1 MPHHIL
7 IVDANEAFAAML
19 NQGLEQMPD
28 TRASVVSTGPAAL
41 QAVGAGDYDLAIV
54 DLGLPDID
62 PPLLVRTLR
71 QEHPGLRLMVI
82 PLQGED
88 VPPELADV
96 DLQGTL
102 SKPFFLPELPDRI
115 RAALSDGGAEHA
127 APSDGGAE
135 SVAQSATP
143 GPFVQT
149 AETAELMSGLAQ
161 DLGAEAVL
169 LIQDGRLTT
178 HTGRMPEEEVA
189 ALVSVVCDA
198 WSTSA
203 RVAQILGK
211 EQLRF
216 EQSIEG
222 EEYLLYS
229 LALGDDAILSI
240 VIEGKTPLGMIRH
253 RAKETAEAM
262 RQIVGQ
268 WPRSSS

>member
-28 TRASVVSTGPAAL
+28 TRASVVSTGSAAL
-41 QAVGAGDYDLAIV
+41 QAVGAADYDLAIV
-54 DLGLPDID
+54 D
-62 PPLLVRTLR
+62 LLVRTLR
-71 QEHPGLRLMVI
+71 QEHPDLRLIVI

-88 VPPELADV
+88 VPPDLAGV

-102 SKPFFLPELPDRI
+102 SKPFFLPELPARI
-115 RAALSDGGAEHA
+115 RAALSQGAAGSAVQIA
-127 APSDGGAE
+127 APGL
-135 SVAQSATP
+135 
-143 GPFVQT
+143 FVHT
-149 AETAELMSGLAQ
+149 AETAELMSSLAQ
-161 DLGAEAVL
+161 DLGAESVL
-169 LIQDGRLTT
+169 LIQDGGLTG
-178 HTGRMPEEEVA
+178 HTGRMPEEEVV
-189 ALVSVVCDA
+189 ALASVVCDA

-240 VIEGKTPLGMIRH
+240 VIEGKKPLGMIRH

-262 RQIVGQ
+262 RRIVGQ

>member
-28 TRASVVSTGPAAL
+28 TRASVVSTGSAAL
-41 QAVGAGDYDLAIV
+41 QAVGAADYDLAIV

-71 QEHPGLRLMVI
+71 QEHPDLRLIVI

-88 VPPELADV
+88 VPPDLAGV

-102 SKPFFLPELPDRI
+102 SKPFFLPELPARI
-115 RAALSDGGAEHA
+115 RAALSQGAAGSAAQTA
-127 APSDGGAE
+127 APGL
-135 SVAQSATP
+135 
-143 GPFVQT
+143 FVHT
-149 AETAELMSGLAQ
+149 AETAELMSSLAQ
-161 DLGAEAVL
+161 DLGAESVL
-169 LIQDGRLTT
+169 LIQDGGLTG
-178 HTGRMPEEEVA
+178 HTGRMPEEEVV
-189 ALVSVVCDA
+189 ALASVVCDA

-240 VIEGKTPLGMIRH
+240 VIEGKKPLGMIRH

-262 RQIVGQ
+262 RRIVGQ